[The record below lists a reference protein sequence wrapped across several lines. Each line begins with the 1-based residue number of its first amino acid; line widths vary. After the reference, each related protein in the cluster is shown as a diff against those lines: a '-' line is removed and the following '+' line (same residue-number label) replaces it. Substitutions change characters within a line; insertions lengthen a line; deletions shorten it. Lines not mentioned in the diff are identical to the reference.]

1 MNGSSLRVIS
11 LAGETI
17 TRIDSGDYRVFFYNV
32 SSYCIIMLSVK
43 DFDGNNNYDNL
54 EIAYFNQTNAGFY
67 INGGDSDNGR
77 SVKTDVDLEFM
88 FVVYSI

>member
-1 MNGSSLRVIS
+1 
-11 LAGETI
+11 
-17 TRIDSGDYRVFFYNV
+17 
-32 SSYCIIMLSVK
+32 MLSVK

-67 INGGDSDNGR
+67 INDGDSDNGR

>member
-1 MNGSSLRVIS
+1 
-11 LAGETI
+11 
-17 TRIDSGDYRVFFYNV
+17 
-32 SSYCIIMLSVK
+32 MLSVK

-54 EIAYFNQTNAGFY
+54 EIAYLNQTNAGFY
-67 INGGDSDNGR
+67 INDGDSDNGR